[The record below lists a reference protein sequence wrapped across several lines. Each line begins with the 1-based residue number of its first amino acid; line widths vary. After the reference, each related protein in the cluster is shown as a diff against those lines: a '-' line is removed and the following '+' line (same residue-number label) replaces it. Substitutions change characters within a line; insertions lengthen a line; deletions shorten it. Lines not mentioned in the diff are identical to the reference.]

1 MIPDRIPVKQ
11 QWFCSEIVF
20 EVEVARMPLHRTRLD
35 MMPVPSVSEVASF
48 LSLE

>member
-20 EVEVARMPLHRTRLD
+20 EVEVARMPLHRNETRHD
-35 MMPVPSVSEVASF
+35 AGTIRV
-48 LSLE
+48 